1 MEKIGTILLNSL
13 KKSRLDKRLMEAR
26 IFVNYES
33 MVGEKISQISKP
45 TFMQNN
51 TLFIGVEN
59 HVWVHQLH
67 FLKLELIDK
76 INSNLPR
83 PLVKDIRFQVRNIEK
98 VKKLKHDIKAK
109 EDQHLE
115 IPEKTMKVIYNI
127 CQSIDDEDLRRTFT
141 KLMIKDAEFK
151 MKKGEKRCLST

>member
-13 KKSRLDKRLMEAR
+13 KKTRLDKRLMEAR
-26 IFVNYES
+26 IFVNYEL
-33 MVGEKISQISKP
+33 MVGKKISEISKP
-45 TFMQNN
+45 TFIQNN

-59 HVWVHQLH
+59 HVWIHQLH
-67 FLKLELIDK
+67 YLKPELMDR

-83 PLVKDIRFQVRNIEK
+83 PLVKDIRFQVCDI
-98 VKKLKHDIKAK
+98 KKIKKTKSDIKAK
-109 EDQHLE
+109 QDQHIE

-141 KLMIKDAEFK
+141 KLMIKDVEFK
-151 MKKGEKRCLST
+151 MKKEEKHCLFT

>member
-13 KKSRLDKRLMEAR
+13 KKTRLDKRLMEAR
-26 IFVNYES
+26 IFVNYEL
-33 MVGEKISQISKP
+33 MVGKKISEISKP

-59 HVWVHQLH
+59 HVWIHQLH
-67 FLKLELIDK
+67 YLKPELMDR

-83 PLVKDIRFQVRNIEK
+83 PLVKDIRFQVC
-98 VKKLKHDIKAK
+98 DIKK
-109 EDQHLE
+109 IKKTKHGIEVKQDKHFE

-141 KLMIKDAEFK
+141 KLMIKDVEFK
-151 MKKGEKRCLST
+151 MKKGEKHCLFT

>member
-13 KKSRLDKRLMEAR
+13 KKTRLDKRLMEAR
-26 IFVNYES
+26 IFVNYEL
-33 MVGEKISQISKP
+33 MVGKKISEISKP
-45 TFMQNN
+45 TFIQNN

-59 HVWVHQLH
+59 HVWIHQLH
-67 FLKLELIDK
+67 YLKPELMDR

-83 PLVKDIRFQVRNIEK
+83 PLVKDIRFQVCDI
-98 VKKLKHDIKAK
+98 KKIKKTKHDIEVKQDK
-109 EDQHLE
+109 HFE

-141 KLMIKDAEFK
+141 KLMIKDVEFK
-151 MKKGEKRCLST
+151 MKKEEKHCLFT